1 MIFCRMKKYCQFLLV
16 LALLVATAQICIAQV
31 CGCTDSLAVNFNPMA
46 TVNDGSCVYGSTIIT
61 ADGVGILD
69 AQLGNTSSFF
79 YWENGYWTNNDR
91 NDSCLY
97 QIDSTN
103 AETVGTLCFEGIQY
117 EDMEEIT
124 QDSLYLYF
132 GDVGNNSGS
141 RQNLHI
147 LRIRKESIL
156 NQNVEIDTIW
166 FSYEDQT
173 DFTYSP
179 QATDFDC
186 EAFVVADDSI
196 YIFTKEWVSTQTT
209 LYSIPKTSGTHIA
222 HRRETYDVNGLITG
236 AAYIPEYQLV
246 VLCGYD
252 YDPVNLLT
260 SLHPFVVLLYDFQ
273 GDRFFS
279 GNKRRLDFDFS
290 TRAQIEAIATRNAL
304 DYYITNES
312 TSVSVM
318 DDYIDIPPVL
328 QHLDLREYL
337 LPYLSRFG
345 VTDNPDAV
353 PSLQNQKTDIRI
365 YPNPVRDKI
374 YIDYTQDF
382 AGAVYEIYNLRG
394 RKVAEGILNDKVIS
408 LGNRN
413 MPAGQYVL
421 SVWKNGI
428 LKNFSFIKN
437 E

>member
-1 MIFCRMKKYCQFLLV
+1 MKKYCQYILA
-16 LALLVATAQICIAQV
+16 LALLVATVQVCAAQM

-46 TVNDGSCVYGSTIIT
+46 TVNDGSCVYGSTVIT

-79 YWENGYWTNNDR
+79 YWENGYWTSNDF

-103 AETVGTLCFEGIQY
+103 AETVETLCFEGIQFY
-117 EDMEEIT
+117 DMEEIT

-132 GDVGNNSGS
+132 GDVGNNNGN
-141 RQNLHI
+141 RQNLKI
-147 LRIRKESIL
+147 LRISKESIL
-156 NQNVEIDTIW
+156 NQMVVIDTIW

-173 DFTYSP
+173 DFTPNP

-186 EAFVVADDSI
+186 EAFVISDDSI
-196 YIFTKEWVSTQTT
+196 YFFTKEWISTQTT
-209 LYSIPKTSGTHIA
+209 IYAIPKTPGA
-222 HRRETYDVNGLITG
+222 HMARRCETYNVSGLITG
-236 AAYIPEYQLV
+236 AAYIPEYKLV

-252 YDPVNLLT
+252 YAPSNLLS
-260 SLHPFVVLLYDFQ
+260 SLHPFVVLFYDFQ

-290 TRAQIEAIATRNAL
+290 TRAQIEAIATHNAL

-312 TSVSVM
+312 TSIPVM
-318 DDYIDIPPVL
+318 DLVVDIPPAL
-328 QHLDLREYL
+328 QRLDLREYL

-365 YPNPVRDKI
+365 YPNPVRDRFH
-374 YIDYTQDF
+374 IDFPQDF
-382 AGAVYEIYNLRG
+382 AGAVYEIFNLRG
-394 RKVAEGILNDKVIS
+394 QKVAEGVLDEHVIM
-408 LGNRN
+408 LDNGNL
-413 MPAGQYVL
+413 PAGQYVL
-421 SVWKNGI
+421 TVRGKGS
-428 LKNFSFIKN
+428 LKTMSFVKN

>member
-1 MIFCRMKKYCQFLLV
+1 MKKCCQYILVLILLV
-16 LALLVATAQICIAQV
+16 TIAPVCPAQV
-31 CGCTDSLAVNFNPMA
+31 CSCTDSLALNFNPMA
-46 TVNDGSCVYGSTIIT
+46 TVNDGSCQYAATIIMPVEIG
-61 ADGVGILD
+61 ALD
-69 AQLGNTSSFF
+69 SQLVSTSSLF
-79 YWENGYWTNNDR
+79 YWYNCYSTNNDH

-97 QIDSTN
+97 LIDTTT
-103 AETVGTLCFEGIQY
+103 AETVGSRCFDGVY
-117 EDMEEIT
+117 NYDTEEIT

-132 GDVGNNSGS
+132 GDVGNNNGN
-141 RQNLHI
+141 RQNLKI
-147 LRIRKESIL
+147 LRIGKESIL
-156 NQNVEIDTIW
+156 NQAVVIDTIW

-173 DFTYSP
+173 EFTSNP

-186 EAFVVADDSI
+186 EAFIISGDSI

-209 LYSIPKTSGTHIA
+209 IYAIPKTPGA
-222 HRRETYDVNGLITG
+222 HMARLSETYDVNGLITG

-252 YDPVNLLT
+252 YDPVNLLS
-260 SLHPFVVLLYDFQ
+260 SLHPFIVLLYDFQ
-273 GDRFFS
+273 GERFFS

-290 TRAQIEAIATRNAL
+290 TRAQIEAIATHNAL

-312 TSVSVM
+312 TSIPVM
-318 DDYIDIPPVL
+318 DLVVDIPPAL
-328 QHLDLREYL
+328 QRLDLREYL

-382 AGAVYEIYNLRG
+382 AGAVYEIFNLRG
-394 RKVAEGILNDKVIS
+394 QKVADGILNDKVIMLS
-408 LGNRN
+408 NKN
-413 MPAGQYVL
+413 MPLGQYVL
-421 SVWKNGI
+421 TVQGKGS
-428 LKNFSFIKN
+428 LKTMSFIKN

>member
-156 NQNVEIDTIW
+156 NQNIEIDTIW

>member
-1 MIFCRMKKYCQFLLV
+1 MKKCCQYILVLILLV
-16 LALLVATAQICIAQV
+16 TIAPVCPAQV
-31 CGCTDSLAVNFNPMA
+31 CSCTDSLALNFNPMA
-46 TVNDGSCVYGSTIIT
+46 TVNDGSCQYASTIIMPVEIG
-61 ADGVGILD
+61 ALD
-69 AQLGNTSSFF
+69 SQLGSTSSLF
-79 YWENGYWTNNDR
+79 YWENGYWTNNDH

-97 QIDSTN
+97 LIDTTT
-103 AETVGTLCFEGIQY
+103 AETVGSRCFDGVY
-117 EDMEEIT
+117 NYDTEEIT

-132 GDVGNNSGS
+132 GDVGNNNGN
-141 RQNLHI
+141 RQNLKI
-147 LRIRKESIL
+147 LRIGKESIL
-156 NQNVEIDTIW
+156 NQAVVIDTIW

-173 DFTYSP
+173 EFTSNP

-186 EAFVVADDSI
+186 EAFIISGDSI

-209 LYSIPKTSGTHIA
+209 IYAIPKTPGA
-222 HRRETYDVNGLITG
+222 HMARLSETYDVNGLITG

-252 YDPVNLLT
+252 YDPVNLLS
-260 SLHPFVVLLYDFQ
+260 SLHPFIVLLYDFQ
-273 GDRFFS
+273 GERFFS

-290 TRAQIEAIATRNAL
+290 TRAQIEAIATHNAL

-312 TSVSVM
+312 TSIPVM
-318 DDYIDIPPVL
+318 DLVVDIPPAL
-328 QHLDLREYL
+328 QRLDLREYL

-382 AGAVYEIYNLRG
+382 AGAVYEIFNLRG
-394 RKVAEGILNDKVIS
+394 QKVADGILNDKVIMLS
-408 LGNRN
+408 NKN
-413 MPAGQYVL
+413 MPLGQYVL
-421 SVWKNGI
+421 TVQGKGS
-428 LKNFSFIKN
+428 LKTMSFIKN

>member
-1 MIFCRMKKYCQFLLV
+1 MKKCCQYILA
-16 LALLVATAQICIAQV
+16 LALLVATVQVCHAQV
-31 CGCTDSLAVNFNPMA
+31 CGCTDSLAVNFNPDA
-46 TVNDGSCVYGSTIIT
+46 TVNDGGCVYASTIIM
-61 ADGVGILD
+61 ADGVGMLD
-69 AQLGNTSSFF
+69 SQLGNTSSFF
-79 YWENGYWTNNDR
+79 YWDNGYWTNNDR

-103 AETVGTLCFEGIQY
+103 AETVGTICFDGIQY
-117 EDMEEIT
+117 YDMEEIT

-132 GDVGNNSGS
+132 GDVGNNNGN
-141 RQNLHI
+141 RQNLKI
-147 LRIRKESIL
+147 LRISKESIL
-156 NQNVEIDTIW
+156 NQAVVIDTIW

-173 DFTYSP
+173 DFTSNP

-186 EAFVVADDSI
+186 EAFIVSGDSI

-209 LYSIPKTSGTHIA
+209 IYAIPKTPGA
-222 HRRETYDVNGLITG
+222 HMARRCETYNVNGLITG
-236 AAYIPEYQLV
+236 AVYVPEYKLV

-252 YDPVNLLT
+252 YAPSNLLS
-260 SLHPFVVLLYDFQ
+260 SLHPFVLLLYDFQ

-290 TRAQIEAIATRNAL
+290 TRAQIEAIATHNAL

-312 TSVSVM
+312 TSIPVM
-318 DDYIDIPPVL
+318 DLVVDIPPAL
-328 QHLDLREYL
+328 QRLDLREYL

-382 AGAVYEIYNLRG
+382 AGAVYEIFNLRG
-394 RKVAEGILNDKVIS
+394 QKVAEGVLDEHVIM
-408 LGNRN
+408 LDNGNL
-413 MPAGQYVL
+413 PAGQYVL
-421 SVWKNGI
+421 TVRGKRSLKTMSFVKNG
-428 LKNFSFIKN
+428 
-437 E
+437 